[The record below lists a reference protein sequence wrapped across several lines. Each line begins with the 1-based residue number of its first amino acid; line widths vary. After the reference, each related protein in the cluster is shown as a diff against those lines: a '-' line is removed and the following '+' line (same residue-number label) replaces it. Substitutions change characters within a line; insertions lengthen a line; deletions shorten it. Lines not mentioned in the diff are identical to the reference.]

1 MINLKYILI
10 VSFLLLVI
18 SCGSEAVVNEVSPS
32 EEVNLIKSEFDIPNY
47 LEKEWINSSPISI
60 GNTLNEDKVVL
71 IDFWTYT
78 CVNCI
83 RTFPFLVE
91 WNEKYKDKG
100 LVIIGVHT
108 PEFEFEKEIANIKN
122 SVEKNNLSYPIVLDN
137 DFEIWDEFKNRYW
150 PAKYLFNSSGE
161 IVYTHFGEGGYVEA
175 ENEIRKVLQES
186 GKNVD
191 EINVGTI
198 ENQELD
204 ENAVGGFFAENSGID
219 SDNSSGEKPYYRMTR
234 ELYMG
239 HGRNFSYGGMYV
251 GNMDYYDERDRVHQY
266 SHNGEYDHNKFYLS
280 GSWLNGEESLTWK
293 SRQQSGNDYLSFKFR
308 SKSVNGVFSSNNGS
322 KVFIKIDGEYLSKN
336 QAGIDIQ
343 FDSDGRSYLYIQ
355 EPKMYS
361 MVILDKYNEQIISLY
376 PEDEFASFAFTFGSY
391 SEGF

>member
-1 MINLKYILI
+1 MI
-10 VSFLLLVI
+10 I
-18 SCGSEAVVNEVSPS
+18 SCSSQPTINEAIPL
-32 EEVNLIKSEFDIPNY
+32 EEVNLVKPEFDFPNH
-47 LEKEWINSSPISI
+47 LEKEWINSTPINISS
-60 GNTLNEDKVVL
+60 TLSEDKVVL
-71 IDFWTYT
+71 VDFWTYT

-108 PEFEFEKEIANIKN
+108 PEFEFEKELMNIKN
-122 SVEKNNLSYPIVLDN
+122 SVEKNNMSYGVVLDN

-150 PAKYLFNSSGE
+150 PAKYLFNSEGE
-161 IVYTHFGEGGYVEA
+161 VVYTHFGDGGYVEA
-175 ENEIRKVLQES
+175 ENEIRKVLREL

-191 EINVGTI
+191 EINVGMV

-204 ENAVGGFFAENSGID
+204 KNAVGGFFAENSGID

-251 GNMDYYDERDRVHQY
+251 GNMDYYDERDRVHTY
-266 SHNGEYDHNKFYLS
+266 SHNGEYSHNKFYLS
-280 GSWLNGEESLTWK
+280 GSWLNGEESLIWK
-293 SRQQSGNDYLSFKFR
+293 TSQPSDKDYLSFKFR
-308 SKSVNGVFSSNNGS
+308 SKSVNGVFSSDDGA
-322 KVFIKIDGEYLSKN
+322 KVFIKIDGKHLDKN

-343 FDSDGRSYLYIQ
+343 FDSKGRSYLFIK

-361 MVILDKYNEQIISLY
+361 VLILDKYNEHIVSMHPQN
-376 PEDEFASFAFTFGSY
+376 EFASFAFTFGSY

>member
-1 MINLKYILI
+1 
-10 VSFLLLVI
+10 VSVI
-18 SCGSEAVVNEVSPS
+18 NEVSPA

-150 PAKYLFNSSGE
+150 PAKYLFNSRGE
-161 IVYTHFGEGGYVEA
+161 VVYTHFGEGGYVEA

-191 EINVGTI
+191 EINVGMI

-219 SDNSSGEKPYYRMTR
+219 SNNSSGEKPYYRMTR

-239 HGRNFSYGGMYV
+239 HGRNFSYGGMYA

-293 SRQQSGNDYLSFKFR
+293 SSQQSDKDYLSFKFR

-361 MVILDKYNEQIISLY
+361 VVILDKYNEQIISLY